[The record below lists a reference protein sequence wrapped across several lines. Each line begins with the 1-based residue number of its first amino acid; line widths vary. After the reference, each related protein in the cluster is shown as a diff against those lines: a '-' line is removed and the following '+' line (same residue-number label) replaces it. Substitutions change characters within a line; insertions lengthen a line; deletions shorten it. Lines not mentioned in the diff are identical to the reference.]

1 MEGPARGGQRLPS
14 VHFGV
19 FSMRS
24 LFLVFMAVFSTFA
37 QAANFLSV
45 HQLPHKIARPPAAG
59 SYQYTF
65 DTKIGFKEQF
75 APTGVAGCAIGFGM
89 GGCAFPGAGSLS
101 LPEFTGAQL
110 QQHKEFKIFIPA
122 GTRSLLLAGYA
133 PLGTQSAFVLRYGK
147 EPVRLTAL
155 SDAEYQAA
163 RTGQHVEALFS
174 RLVKEDAE
182 QFVVHDGSGSL
193 RFMGGQLDANRGST
207 DQGQWLYV
215 RQLSGAPLMT
225 YQGAIDVDM
234 PKYAAGYA
242 AITWNTR
249 SAPDPIDTVSGEGP
263 AAPPPVAATP
273 AATGTRAPTAIMSAA
288 GLPVMLGHHDGAS
301 CSANQHAG
309 GSAQACQ
316 GAVLQ
321 AAD

>member
-1 MEGPARGGQRLPS
+1 
-14 VHFGV
+14 
-19 FSMRS
+19 MRS
-24 LFLVFMAVFSTFA
+24 LFLVFLAAFSTFA
-37 QAANFLSV
+37 QAANFVSI
-45 HQLPHKIARPPAAG
+45 HQLPHKTPLPPAAG
-59 SYQYTF
+59 SFTYTF
-65 DTKIGFKEQF
+65 DTKVGFKEQY
-75 APTGVAGCAIGFGM
+75 APTGVTGCAIGFGT
-89 GGCAFPGAGSLS
+89 GGCAFPGGGSLP
-101 LPEFTGAQL
+101 LTEFTGAQL
-110 QQHKEFKIFIPA
+110 QHHKEFKIFIPA
-122 GTRSLLLAGYA
+122 GTRSLLLSGYA
-133 PLGTQSAFVLRYGK
+133 PLATQSAFVLRYGK
-147 EPVRLTAL
+147 EPVRLAPL

-193 RFMGGQLDANRGST
+193 RFMGGQLDANGGST

-249 SAPDPIDTVSGEGP
+249 SAPDPIDAVSGDGP
-263 AAPPPVAATP
+263 AAPPPVAAPP
-273 AATGTRAPTAIMSAA
+273 AATATRSPTAIMSAS
-288 GLPVMLGHHDGAS
+288 GLPVMLGH
-301 CSANQHAG
+301 
-309 GSAQACQ
+309 Q

>member
-1 MEGPARGGQRLPS
+1 
-14 VHFGV
+14 
-19 FSMRS
+19 MRS
-24 LFLVFMAVFSTFA
+24 LFLVFLAAFSTFA
-37 QAANFLSV
+37 QAANFVSI
-45 HQLPHKIARPPAAG
+45 HQLPHKTPLPPAAG
-59 SYQYTF
+59 SFTYTF
-65 DTKIGFKEQF
+65 DTKVGFKEQY
-75 APTGVAGCAIGFGM
+75 APTGVTGCAIGFGT
-89 GGCAFPGAGSLS
+89 GGCAFPGGGSLP
-101 LPEFTGAQL
+101 LTEFTGAQL
-110 QQHKEFKIFIPA
+110 QPHKEFKIFIPA
-122 GTRSLLLAGYA
+122 GTRSLLLSGYA
-133 PLGTQSAFVLRYGK
+133 PLATQSAFVLRYGK
-147 EPVRLTAL
+147 EPVRLTPL

-193 RFMGGQLDANRGST
+193 RFMGGQLDANGGST

-249 SAPDPIDTVSGEGP
+249 SAPDPIDAVSGDGP
-263 AAPPPVAATP
+263 AAPPPVAAPP
-273 AATGTRAPTAIMSAA
+273 AATATRSPTAIMSAS
-288 GLPVMLGHHDGAS
+288 GLPVMLGH
-301 CSANQHAG
+301 
-309 GSAQACQ
+309 Q

>member
-1 MEGPARGGQRLPS
+1 
-14 VHFGV
+14 
-19 FSMRS
+19 MRS
-24 LFLVFMAVFSTFA
+24 LFLVFLAAFSTFA
-37 QAANFLSV
+37 QAANFVSI
-45 HQLPHKIARPPAAG
+45 HQLPHKTPLPPAAG
-59 SYQYTF
+59 SFTYTF
-65 DTKIGFKEQF
+65 DTKVGFKEQY
-75 APTGVAGCAIGFGM
+75 APTGVTGCAIGFGT
-89 GGCAFPGAGSLS
+89 GGCAFPGGGSLP
-101 LPEFTGAQL
+101 LTEFTGAQL
-110 QQHKEFKIFIPA
+110 QHHKEFKIFIPA
-122 GTRSLLLAGYA
+122 GTRSLLLSGYA
-133 PLGTQSAFVLRYGK
+133 PLATQSAFVLRYGK
-147 EPVRLTAL
+147 EPVRLAPL

-193 RFMGGQLDANRGST
+193 RFMGGQLDANGGST

-249 SAPDPIDTVSGEGP
+249 SAPDPIDTVSGDGP
-263 AAPPPVAATP
+263 AAPPPVAAPP
-273 AATGTRAPTAIMSAA
+273 AATATSSPTAIMSAS
-288 GLPVMLGHHDGAS
+288 GLPVMLGH
-301 CSANQHAG
+301 
-309 GSAQACQ
+309 Q

>member
-1 MEGPARGGQRLPS
+1 
-14 VHFGV
+14 
-19 FSMRS
+19 MRS
-24 LFLVFMAVFSTFA
+24 LFLVFLAAFSTFA
-37 QAANFLSV
+37 QAANFVSI
-45 HQLPHKIARPPAAG
+45 HQLPHKTPLPPAAG
-59 SYQYTF
+59 SFTYTF
-65 DTKIGFKEQF
+65 DTKIGFKEQY
-75 APTGVAGCAIGFGM
+75 APTGVTGCAIGFGT
-89 GGCAFPGAGSLS
+89 GGCAFPGGGSLP
-101 LPEFTGAQL
+101 LTEFTGAQL
-110 QQHKEFKIFIPA
+110 QHHKEFKIFIPA
-122 GTRSLLLAGYA
+122 GTRSLLLSGYA
-133 PLGTQSAFVLRYGK
+133 PLATQSAFVLRYGK
-147 EPVRLTAL
+147 EPVRLAPL

-193 RFMGGQLDANRGST
+193 RFMGGQLDANGGST

-249 SAPDPIDTVSGEGP
+249 SAPDPIDTVSGDGP
-263 AAPPPVAATP
+263 AAPPPVATTP
-273 AATGTRAPTAIMSAA
+273 PAPETKARTAIMSAS
-288 GLPVMLGHHDGAS
+288 GLPVMLGH
-301 CSANQHAG
+301 
-309 GSAQACQ
+309 Q

>member
-1 MEGPARGGQRLPS
+1 
-14 VHFGV
+14 
-19 FSMRS
+19 MRS
-24 LFLVFMAVFSTFA
+24 LFLVFLAAFSTFA
-37 QAANFLSV
+37 QAANFVSI
-45 HQLPHKIARPPAAG
+45 HQLPHKTPLPPAAG
-59 SYQYTF
+59 SFTYPF
-65 DTKIGFKEQF
+65 DTKIGFKEQY
-75 APTGVAGCAIGFGM
+75 APTGVTGCAIGFGT
-89 GGCAFPGAGSLS
+89 GGCAFPGGGSLP
-101 LPEFTGAQL
+101 LTEFTGAQL

-122 GTRSLLLAGYA
+122 GTRSLLLSGYA
-133 PLGTQSAFVLRYGK
+133 PLATQSAFVLRYGK
-147 EPVRLTAL
+147 EPVRLAPL

-193 RFMGGQLDANRGST
+193 RFMGGQLDANGGST

-249 SAPDPIDTVSGEGP
+249 SAPDPIDPVSGDGP
-263 AAPPPVAATP
+263 AAPPPVATTPTAT
-273 AATGTRAPTAIMSAA
+273 ATRAPTAIMSAS
-288 GLPVMLGHHDGAS
+288 GLPVMLGH
-301 CSANQHAG
+301 
-309 GSAQACQ
+309 Q

-321 AAD
+321 VAD